1 MDYNDRIYGEIEIK
15 EPVILELINSPTLQ
29 RLRGIDQSGYF
40 EPYFP
45 GTVYS
50 RFEHSMGVF
59 ILLKKYNASTE
70 EQIAGLIHDVSH
82 SAFSHCIDYVLDIGS
97 ENDFDSEYILDDA
110 NFPLK
115 EKDLPD
121 LCADRIDYSLRT
133 AVIFKEADNADINY
147 FLNNLMVEN
156 DYWVFKNFE
165 NAKKYAEL
173 FQKLN
178 NKYYAGIESAV
189 MFRTVGD
196 CLKYAIQK
204 RYVSEDD
211 LYTVDKMVLGKI
223 KKFLSEDE
231 KLKLLWDRMNN
242 NVKAINNPNNYDA
255 QVFCKSRV
263 VDPLFKDNAVLKRIS
278 ETEPVWNDIIREGL
292 KPKEYFLKFEK

>member
-1 MDYNDRIYGEIEIK
+1 
-15 EPVILELINSPTLQ
+15 
-29 RLRGIDQSGYF
+29 
-40 EPYFP
+40 
-45 GTVYS
+45 
-50 RFEHSMGVF
+50 
-59 ILLKKYNASTE
+59 
-70 EQIAGLIHDVSH
+70 
-82 SAFSHCIDYVLDIGS
+82 
-97 ENDFDSEYILDDA
+97 
-110 NFPLK
+110 
-115 EKDLPD
+115 
-121 LCADRIDYSLRT
+121 
-133 AVIFKEADNADINY
+133 
-147 FLNNLMVEN
+147 MVEN